1 MACPECKTAFCIY
14 CGADITDHISE
25 HKQQYTIMKEDPK
38 FSITNN
44 NDDDNSSNEP
54 EMNLFV
60 QDLKGKNYKL
70 QIVVLIV
77 SNSK

>member
-38 FSITNN
+38 FSITN
-44 NDDDNSSNEP
+44 EP